1 MTVEKKACFR
11 LRLDSVLGQL
21 VPSNGALPREPHR
34 AHRGSARLLARVGP
48 LVRFNVAL
56 LGEPGPHRASVRLL
70 ARVAQAPTSGRTP
83 ARNRT
88 FARCAPGGSARRAT
102 FPRTSG
108 PTRAR
113 SRTLARCV
121 RSGSP
126 QRVALTG
133 TSGPTRAR
141 GRTLARCAHGG
152 SATRATFPRTGGPTR
167 ARSHTL
173 ARCAQSGSHRRAK
186 LCRTSGPTPQTKPS
200 TAASQ
205 PAVRPIEFC
214 SKLTNSMPPSTT
226 AAPTPCSLTPG
237 DARCAIRS
245 RNLITLTIES
255 HKKSGQY
262 I

>member
-1 MTVEKKACFR
+1 M
-11 LRLDSVLGQL
+11 
-21 VPSNGALPREPHR
+21 GALAIHER
-34 AHRGSARLLARVGP
+34 AHAGEKPYACSMCPRRFSQKGSVPPHERTHTGERLYACSMCP
-48 LVRFNVAL
+48 KWFTNKVAL
-56 LGEPGPHRASVRLL
+56 P
-70 ARVAQAPTSGRTP
+70 
-83 ARNRT
+83 
-88 FARCAPGGSARRAT
+88 
-102 FPRTSG
+102 
-108 PTRAR
+108 
-113 SRTLARCV
+113 
-121 RSGSP
+121 
-126 QRVALTG
+126 G